1 VVLALDNL
9 YRLQKVFREV
19 FDDPT
24 MTITP
29 ELAPGNFEDWDSV
42 ATVQIVLAIEEE
54 FDLRLS
60 TEEVAHIDSVKYLL
74 NVIDKS

>member
-1 VVLALDNL
+1 LALDNL

-19 FDDPT
+19 FDDPA
-24 MTITP
+24 MAITP

-54 FDLRLS
+54 FSLRLS

>member
-1 VVLALDNL
+1 MALDNL

-19 FDDPT
+19 FDEPA
-24 MTITP
+24 MVITP
-29 ELAPGNFEDWDSV
+29 ELAPENFEDWDSV

-60 TEEVAHIDSVKYLL
+60 TEEVAHISSVQYLL
-74 NVIDKS
+74 NVIDKQ